1 MADAAKRLFQAALRR
16 SAHEGVQR
24 LHSGEN
30 PTADLATSIHQGV
43 VDLASSLGFPI
54 RGSDPRG
61 RPAPGIFLKGFGREA
76 ILHKLKRLAL
86 AHKVGKTAAAGA
98 AQPLGDQSDIDVVVD
113 AAVPEEAAALA
124 ADTQMTEAA
133 SPGPAPAP
141 EIITVAQL
149 QGTLKWA
156 TTGQR
161 SERSKPR
168 PQGHRS

>member
-133 SPGPAPAP
+133 SPGQP

-149 QGTLKWA
+149 QGTVTLKWA

-161 SERSKPR
+161 SERSRPR
-168 PQGHRS
+168 PHRS